1 MKKPAFRRIRADKQ
15 LEHYQRELLQTHFQE
30 VDTMYHQMRGWRH
43 DFRSHIQSMKAY
55 AAEGD
60 LEAIRRYLDAL
71 DTDLATVEPVIKTGN
86 AMTDAILN
94 SKISLARS
102 KGITVQADAQ
112 IPYKLKISEVDLCVI
127 LGNLFDNAIDASMEL
142 PEEKRLIRVYMDMKG
157 SQLYI
162 HFTNFTAGGK
172 LRKSSGRFASSKGS
186 GHGYGLIRI
195 DTIVAENG
203 GYLSRNSEEGA
214 FTTEVLLP
222 QE

>member
-142 PEEKRLIRVYMDMKG
+142 PVRI
-157 SQLYI
+157 
-162 HFTNFTAGGK
+162 FA
-172 LRKSSGRFASSKGS
+172 KSVGPRNRNCFFLFSL
-186 GHGYGLIRI
+186 YGLSES
-195 DTIVAENG
+195 TP
-203 GYLSRNSEEGA
+203 SRL
-214 FTTEVLLP
+214 TTVRSSCSNISLKLAKK
-222 QE
+222 